1 MAHNNERLIK
11 RARKAGK
18 ASGKARHKRAVI
30 RNEVLVLAYRRFT
43 DDSISTE
50 DNKRTVKFLISIK
63 AKVNLPEGVSPLA
76 HLAEAANLSKD
87 HLQRILREAAKNSK
101 LITYIYQ

>member
-1 MAHNNERLIK
+1 MANDDKGLIK

-18 ASGKARHKRAVI
+18 ASGRARHKRAVI
-30 RNEVLVLAYRRFT
+30 RNEGLVLAYRRFT

-50 DNKRTVKFLISIK
+50 DNKRAVKFLISIK

-76 HLAEAANLSKD
+76 HLANAANITKD
-87 HLQRILREAAKNSK
+87 HLQRILREAAKNS
-101 LITYIYQ
+101 